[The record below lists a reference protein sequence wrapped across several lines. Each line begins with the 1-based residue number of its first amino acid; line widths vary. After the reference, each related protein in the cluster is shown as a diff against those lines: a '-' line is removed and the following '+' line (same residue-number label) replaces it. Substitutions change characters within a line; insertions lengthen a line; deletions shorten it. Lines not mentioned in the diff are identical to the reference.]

1 MLIDFEKWHGCHN
14 DFLLVKLTRDDTLV
28 GSLRRAAPALCR
40 RDGSGVGADGIIAIV
55 YDEGSEGLD
64 PTGIFIINSD
74 GSLAANCGNGLRCV
88 AMSLFLQSGESRRHF
103 DFKVFDD
110 LKSDQPHIVAAEI
123 LAPAEGR
130 TPLVALAMGVPTI
143 GEAWPLY
150 GEAKAAL
157 EKLATGGN
165 RPWLT
170 ASWGGGE
177 IGNPHVVIPCETELL
192 GTFVAIGQSLQSVGD
207 GLNVHLVA
215 ERQATEKE
223 KQEGHRYLGRGIG
236 TSYEMKTY
244 ERGAGETAAC
254 GSGACLVAAIA
265 LSQGLEERNDWLR
278 VVMPGG
284 AVYLHQPAADEPV
297 LLAGP
302 ASVVFRGVFDL

>member
-1 MLIDFEKWHGCHN
+1 MLIDFEKWHGCRN
-14 DFLLVKLTRDDTLV
+14 DFLLVKLTRDDTLL
-28 GSLRRAAPALCR
+28 GSLRRAAPALCL

-55 YDEGSEGLD
+55 YDEGNEGLD
-64 PTGIFIINSD
+64 PAGVFIINSD
-74 GSLAANCGNGLRCV
+74 GSLAANCGNGLRCA

-110 LKSDQPHIVAAEI
+110 LKANQPHIVAAEI

-130 TPLVALAMGVPTI
+130 TPLVALAMGVPTL

-150 GEAKAAL
+150 GEAKSAL
-157 EKLATGGN
+157 EKLAADTKQ
-165 RPWLT
+165 PWLT
-170 ASWGGGE
+170 ATWGGGE
-177 IGNPHVVIPCETELL
+177 IGNPHVVMPCEVEQLSSL
-192 GTFVAIGQSLQSVGD
+192 VQVGQSLQSVGD

-215 ERQATEKE
+215 EREATADEKR
-223 KQEGHRYLGRGIG
+223 EGHRFLGRGIG
-236 TSYEMKTY
+236 TSYEMKTF

-254 GSGACLVAAIA
+254 GSGACMVAAIA
-265 LSQGLEERNDWLR
+265 LSQGLEERQEWLR

-302 ASVVFRGVFDL
+302 ATVVFRGVFDL